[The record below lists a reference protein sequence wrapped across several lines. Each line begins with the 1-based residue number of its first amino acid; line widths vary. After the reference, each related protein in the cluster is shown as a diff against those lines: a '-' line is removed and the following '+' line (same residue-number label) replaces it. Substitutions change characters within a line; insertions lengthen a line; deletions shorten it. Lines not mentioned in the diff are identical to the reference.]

1 MVQNRPIALDSLL
14 LLPKVGLGDF
24 VESFALHTSHRVV
37 PVEGVLSEGH
47 ALPSLSNKLTTT
59 INNEGLAGDEIA
71 RR

>member
-1 MVQNRPIALDSLL
+1 MVLNWPFALNRLSP
-14 LLPKVGLGDF
+14 LPAVGLKDC
-24 VESFALHTSHRVV
+24 VESEARYTSHRVV